1 MRFIKTNPMNNR
13 STIIYSFIVVLF
25 LLTGCCRNDKN
36 GEEISAVSFPEPPIE
51 LVDNEAFGMGL
62 INYFNIIQLPE
73 GGYRMYF
80 SGNENSGIAE
90 DEFGQNLYWAESAD
104 GFHYDLKGKVMDKL
118 IESSV
123 SVVDDPEWPFRLIGN
138 QIEDGKHC
146 MFLWK
151 SKDGISFSERKM
163 LYDFKHDTQN
173 TLVPRGDRMKLYSRL
188 TQEHFQNRRVTLTE
202 FTLDGD
208 QVSDTEILAGDC
220 LYNSAACKVDE
231 RYDLMFPTY
240 YNTHGG
246 TTDTCCFRTY
256 VVDGSYVRQLPCD
269 LNRWITPDELWA
281 LASPGFITIGG
292 DRYLAFA
299 TRTRSHDQSVNG
311 MVSKYKL
318 IKTVIDYKS
327 R

>member
-1 MRFIKTNPMNNR
+1 
-13 STIIYSFIVVLF
+13 
-25 LLTGCCRNDKN
+25 
-36 GEEISAVSFPEPPIE
+36 
-51 LVDNEAFGMGL
+51 
-62 INYFNIIQLPE
+62 
-73 GGYRMYF
+73 
-80 SGNENSGIAE
+80 
-90 DEFGQNLYWAESAD
+90 
-104 GFHYDLKGKVMDKL
+104 
-118 IESSV
+118 
-123 SVVDDPEWPFRLIGN
+123 
-138 QIEDGKHC
+138 

-202 FTLDGD
+202 FTLDGE

-256 VVDGSYVRQLPCD
+256 VVDGSFVRQLPCE